1 MYLKDYLTELSYKEL
16 SNLALSDNGSG
27 TIKPDRIPF
36 VVSCINEALLRLYSK
51 FMKFMLKERRLIVE
65 PRKSL
70 TQYNLNPASAYST
83 TLSINKYIVDGD
95 HPFTD
100 DLIKVLEVSDRYG
113 RNIPLNNA
121 SNSMSVFTPRPDV
134 LQVPNP
140 SLYGGLLSLI
150 YQARHPVLNF
160 EQNPNQEIELPDTL
174 MGALSAYVAYS
185 VYNCINTEEATNA
198 AQKYMQMYVALIQE
212 TTETDTMNTSISQDN
227 SRFLKN
233 GWC

>member
-51 FMKFMLKERRLIVE
+51 FMLKEGSLIVE
-65 PRKSL
+65 LRRELSE
-70 TQYNLNPASAYST
+70 YNLNSRHAYST
-83 TLSINKYIVDGD
+83 GFSSDKYIIDGE
-95 HPFTD
+95 HPFLD
-100 DLIKVLEVSDRYG
+100 DLIKILEVYDG
-113 RNIPLNNA
+113 HGIHIPLNNA

-140 SLYGGLLSLI
+140 SLYGGVLSLT
-150 YQARHPVLNF
+150 YQARHPVLDY
-160 EQNPNQEIELPDTL
+160 QKRPYQLIELPDNL
-174 MGALSAYVAYS
+174 MGALSSYVAYS
-185 VYNCINTEEATNA
+185 VYNCLNTEEATAA
-198 AQKYMQMYVALIQE
+198 AQKYMQMYVALVQE
-212 TTETDTMNTSISQDN
+212 ATEMDTIGTTISQDN
-227 SRFLKN
+227 VRFSQN

>member
-1 MYLKDYLTELSYKEL
+1 MNLSDYLTELSYKEL
-16 SNLALSDNGSG
+16 SNLSLSDSGSG
-27 TIKPDRIPF
+27 TIKFEKIPF

-51 FMKFMLKERRLIVE
+51 FMLKEGSLIIE
-65 PRKSL
+65 LRKWLSE
-70 TQYNLNPASAYST
+70 YNLNSAYAYSN
-83 TLSINKYIVDGD
+83 TLSIDKYIVDGD

-113 RNIPLNNA
+113 RNVPLNNA

-160 EQNPNQEIELPDTL
+160 EQNPNQEIELPASL

>member
-51 FMKFMLKERRLIVE
+51 FMLKEGSLIVE
-65 PRKSL
+65 LRKWLSE
-70 TQYNLNPASAYST
+70 YNLNSAYAYSN
-83 TLSINKYIVDGD
+83 TLSIDKYIVDGD

-113 RNIPLNNA
+113 RDVPLNNA

-198 AQKYMQMYVALIQE
+198 AQKYMQVYVALIQE
-212 TTETDTMNTSISQDN
+212 TTEADTMNTSISQDN

>member
-1 MYLKDYLTELSYKEL
+1 MNLSNYLTNLSYKEL
-16 SNLALSDNGSG
+16 SNLAFTENGSG
-27 TIKPDRIPF
+27 IIKSSKIPF

-51 FMKFMLKERRLIVE
+51 FMLKEGSLIVE
-65 PRKSL
+65 LRKWL
-70 TQYNLNPASAYST
+70 NEYNLNSAYAYSN
-83 TLSINKYIVDGD
+83 TLSIDKYIVDGD
-95 HPFTD
+95 HPFMD
-100 DLIKVLEVSDRYG
+100 DLIKVLEVSDRFG

-160 EQNPNQEIELPDTL
+160 EQNPQQEIELPDTL
-174 MGALSAYVAYS
+174 FGALSAYVAYS
-185 VYNCINTEEATNA
+185 CYNCLNTEEATNA
-198 AQKYMQMYVALIQE
+198 AQKYMQTYVALVQE
-212 TTETDTMNTSISQDN
+212 TVEADSVNSSISQDN
-227 SRFLKN
+227 TRFSKN

>member
-51 FMKFMLKERRLIVE
+51 FMLKEGSLIVE
-65 PRKSL
+65 LRKWLSE
-70 TQYNLNPASAYST
+70 YNLNSAYAYSNT
-83 TLSINKYIVDGD
+83 SSIDKYIVDGD
-95 HPFTD
+95 QPFTD
-100 DLIKVLEVSDRYG
+100 DLIKVLEVSDRFG

-198 AQKYMQMYVALIQE
+198 AQKYMQTFVALIQE
-212 TTETDTMNTSISQDN
+212 TTETDTLNTSISQDN

>member
-1 MYLKDYLTELSYKEL
+1 MNLSDYLTELSYKEL

-51 FMKFMLKERRLIVE
+51 FMLKEGSLIIE
-65 PRKSL
+65 LRKWLSE
-70 TQYNLNPASAYST
+70 YNLNSAYAYSN
-83 TLSINKYIVDGD
+83 TLSIDKYIVDGD

-160 EQNPNQEIELPDTL
+160 EQNPNQEIELPASL

-185 VYNCINTEEATNA
+185 VYNCINTEEATSA